1 MIMLSKRE
9 KETLREISQWKEF
22 YANWKPKTRAKL
34 ERMNLVANVSPKGCV
49 ENYQLTEK
57 GHSLLQQLTE
67 GGGVLMIPYILLF
80 FCWGRGPRLQ
90 YLSRSGQAGTENQN
104 ASHR

>member
-67 GGGVLMIPYILLF
+67 TGRSDDSIHPII

>member
-1 MIMLSKRE
+1 MLSKRE
-9 KETLREISQWKEF
+9 KETLREISQWKQF

-57 GHSLLQQLTE
+57 G
-67 GGGVLMIPYILLF
+67 
-80 FCWGRGPRLQ
+80 
-90 YLSRSGQAGTENQN
+90 
-104 ASHR
+104 

>member
-1 MIMLSKRE
+1 
-9 KETLREISQWKEF
+9 
-22 YANWKPKTRAKL
+22 RAKL

-67 GGGVLMIPYILLF
+67 
-80 FCWGRGPRLQ
+80 
-90 YLSRSGQAGTENQN
+90 AG
-104 ASHR
+104 AF